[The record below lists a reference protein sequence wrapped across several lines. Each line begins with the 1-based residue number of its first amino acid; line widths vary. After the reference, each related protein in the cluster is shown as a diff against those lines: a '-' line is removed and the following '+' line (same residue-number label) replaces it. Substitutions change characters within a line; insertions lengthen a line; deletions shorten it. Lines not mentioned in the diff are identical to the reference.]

1 MTTTET
7 TPEPEAP
14 RVPERC
20 WCPKLQA
27 FVPRTWV
34 AVHLETVHGVNRKM
48 VMQAYGGNGNR
59 RGL

>member
-1 MTTTET
+1 MTSTEP
-7 TPEPEAP
+7 TPEP
-14 RVPERC
+14 RVLDRC

-34 AVHLETVHGVNRKM
+34 AEHLETVHGVNRKM
-48 VMQAYGGNGNR
+48 VIQAYGGNGNR